1 LYISIPNISVNSYG
15 IRNSNSSNKSI
26 ISSVPISVLQGDTQI
41 YTSDL
46 RHAVSDGVITHLEV
60 RITDE
65 DDNEV
70 NFNGV
75 PWFLNLYFIFSYKKQ
90 YLKPNY
96 LTDVTSEEIEEV

>member
-1 LYISIPNISVNSYG
+1 VLIVIG

-65 DDNEV
+65 DE
-70 NFNGV
+70 
-75 PWFLNLYFIFSYKKQ
+75 
-90 YLKPNY
+90 
-96 LTDVTSEEIEEV
+96 